1 VCWLGGCRGLDW
13 LSCVLVDGRETLC
26 AAALEGNIWAAVI
39 GRLLRCGVYKAA
51 LLLLIFMFDTA
62 FIDSWQRCPWSLFT
76 LSHPLSPCLA
86 LSCPALPCLASPS
99 FSWFTHS
106 LLLETAQRPSINGHC
121 IRHPPRSVG
130 RGSIKAIS
138 TGCRRTLS
146 SFILLTQLLN
156 SPTPQLRDCSPS
168 QPPCCATA
176 VSLHH
181 NRLSA
186 SQPSLCVTTISLL
199 HNHLSVTTHSPSHLT
214 LSSQHTLS
222 SQTPHHHTHSQPT
235 PSS

>member
-1 VCWLGGCRGLDW
+1 
-13 LSCVLVDGRETLC
+13 
-26 AAALEGNIWAAVI
+26 
-39 GRLLRCGVYKAA
+39 
-51 LLLLIFMFDTA
+51 MFDTA

-76 LSHPLSPCLA
+76 LSPSL
-86 LSCPALPCLASPS
+86 ALPCVVLPCPTLPCLPFFLLVHALSPS
-99 FSWFTHS
+99 GNSTKALHQRTLHQAPPAFSGAWIHQGHLDGLPPDFVQFHPTHS
-106 LLLETAQRPSINGHC
+106 TP
-121 IRHPPRSVG
+121 
-130 RGSIKAIS
+130 
-138 TGCRRTLS
+138 
-146 SFILLTQLLN
+146 QL
-156 SPTPQLRDCSPS
+156 QLRDCSPS

-186 SQPSLCVTTISLL
+186 SQPSLSYTTISLL
-199 HNHLSVTTHSPSHLT
+199 HNHLSPTQPSLSYTTISLLHNHLSPTQPSLSYTTISLLHNSLSVTTHSPSHLT